1 MIQFEK
7 YFRFSDTINGTNYIL
22 RQLLATVFAFLGGFA
37 VGVGIGQ
44 GYTILLILSIIVAAG
59 SIWLSLSTMYKRFE
73 ALHPNQAGVF
83 TVSLF
88 TLQTVSTGI
97 SDMGII
103 DVLVKLFLGIVGLYL
118 VFANSK
124 IENHEG

>member
-1 MIQFEK
+1 MNQFEK

-44 GYTILLILSIIVAAG
+44 GYTILLILGIIVAAG

-97 SDMGII
+97 SDMGTI